1 MNQLDTQLSNLRE
14 VSHKELYQHLAH
26 DRLRIMEQ
34 HTNLKQAL
42 DTTPNE
48 AKKEQIMRMFKK
60 TEMILKEIDR
70 KTLEISERTFSGF
83 STW

>member
-1 MNQLDTQLSNLRE
+1 M
-14 VSHKELYQHLAH
+14 AH

-42 DTTPNE
+42 EATSNE
-48 AKKEQIMRMFKK
+48 VKKEQILRMFKK

-70 KTLEISERTFSGF
+70 KALEISVLKPVA
-83 STW
+83 

>member
-1 MNQLDTQLSNLRE
+1 M
-14 VSHKELYQHLAH
+14 AH

-42 DTTPNE
+42 EASLNE
-48 AKKEQIMRMFKK
+48 AKKEQILRMFKK

-70 KTLEISERTFSGF
+70 KALEISVLKPIAQ
-83 STW
+83 